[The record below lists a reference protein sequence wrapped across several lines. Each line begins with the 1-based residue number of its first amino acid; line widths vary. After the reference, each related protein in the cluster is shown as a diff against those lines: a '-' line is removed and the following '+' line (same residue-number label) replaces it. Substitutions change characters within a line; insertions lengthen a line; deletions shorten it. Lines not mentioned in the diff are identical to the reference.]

1 MRIGRFALS
10 KDSGDRNKNQVAS
23 RIPWSLLGVGLVA
36 LALSSIWNFQQRNWV
51 ALATVLVLC
60 LGLPVF
66 LLWRWTRWNTRAQ
79 LVVLL
84 CYVSG
89 TAQLIAQ
96 PDNGAGS
103 SLLLVAVVLAG
114 ALLPPRAALFWC
126 ATIIATVFAAISPCA
141 LLVFHAVKLPGL
153 GGVWGWLSSASGF
166 TAIALLLYLSQQY
179 ALRRCV
185 QSLGNRLAV
194 GLGIDADESMG
205 VEEALQRER
214 VFTDAVLDSVPGLL
228 YLYDAEGRLVRWN
241 RKHVTMTGYNDD
253 ELARMHVTDWFRGT
267 DVENVST
274 QMKRAFDEGFAD
286 GEGALVTKDGT
297 TIPYYFTGV
306 RLLLD
311 GKPYLAGIGI
321 DLTCLKAAEAQMGR
335 TQLLYRTL
343 FQNANDA
350 VFLMTDGMF
359 SDCNSMAMQL
369 FGYPREQLV
378 GHSPVEFSPP
388 QQADGRSS
396 AEVAREK
403 VQAALRG
410 KPQFFG
416 WMHRRADGSLLDA
429 EISLNRLE
437 ATAEPTLLAIV
448 RDVTERKKAEESLR
462 KLSQAVEQSPVNVV
476 ITDLDGNIEYV
487 NQRFCQLTGYAF
499 AEVLGKNPRIL
510 KSGHT
515 SDEEY
520 RLLWQTIKSGGE
532 WSGEFLNKAKSGAL
546 FWERAV
552 ITSIKDET
560 GRMTHFLAVKE
571 DITKSK
577 EVEEKLQQM
586 HRQLTHVARLSTL
599 GEMAAELAHELNHPL
614 YAILNYTKASRNVLA
629 EEGPPDLDQLREWNE
644 EIAEIASSAGEA
656 VKRLRSFARRGESPR
671 TACRV
676 EEIIE
681 EALRLVAVE
690 TRRAC
695 VTVETSFSAASPP
708 VQVDRVQIQQVLVN
722 LLSNAVEAMQATP
735 AETRRVMIRTSVR
748 DGSVEIAV
756 ADRGAGLPPDAEA
769 KIFEPFVTTKPEGM
783 GMGLNIAR
791 SIAEAHGGALWAE
804 SNAEGGATF
813 RFTLPVGEGVHCD
826 AV

>member
-1 MRIGRFALS
+1 MQTGRFALS
-10 KDSGDRNKNQVAS
+10 KDNGDRNKDKVAS
-23 RIPWSLLGVGLVA
+23 RIPWSLLGGGLVA
-36 LALSSIWNFQQRNWV
+36 LALSSVWNYQQRNWV

-66 LLWRWTRWNTRAQ
+66 LLWRWTRWNTRAH

-89 TAQLIAQ
+89 TAQLIAE
-96 PDNGAGS
+96 PSTGAGS

-114 ALLPPRAALFWC
+114 ALLTSRAALFWC
-126 ATIIATVFAAISPCA
+126 VTIIATVFAGISPYS
-141 LLVFHAVKLPGL
+141 LMVFHAIEPP
-153 GGVWGWLSSASGF
+153 GVWGWLSSASGF

-185 QSLGNRLAV
+185 QSLENRFAV
-194 GLGIDADESMG
+194 GLGIDVDEPMR
-205 VEEALQRER
+205 VEEALERER

-241 RKHVTMTGYNDD
+241 RKHVTMTGYGDD
-253 ELARMHVTDWFRGT
+253 ELAQMRVTDWFRGK
-267 DVENVST
+267 DVEYVAAK
-274 QMKRAFDEGFAD
+274 MKQAFADGFAD

-306 RLLLD
+306 RLVLD
-311 GKPYLAGIGI
+311 GKPYIAGIGI
-321 DLTCLKAAEAQMGR
+321 DMTPLKAAEAQMGR

-343 FQNANDA
+343 FQSANDA
-350 VFLMTDGMF
+350 IFLMTDRVF
-359 SDCNSMAMQL
+359 SDCNSMAMQV
-369 FGYPREQLV
+369 FGYSREQLV
-378 GHSPVEFSPP
+378 GHSPAEFSPA

-396 AEVAREK
+396 AEVANEK
-403 VQAALRG
+403 LQAALHG

-416 WMHRRADGSLLDA
+416 WTHRRADGSLLDA
-429 EISLNRLE
+429 EISVNRVE
-437 ATAEPTLLAIV
+437 ATAKPTLLAIV

-487 NQRFCQLTGYAF
+487 NQRFCQLTGYTF
-499 AEVLGKNPRIL
+499 AEAIGKNPRIL

-520 RLLWQTIKSGGE
+520 RFLWQTIKAGGE
-532 WSGEFLNKAKSGAL
+532 WSGEFLNKAKDGSQC
-546 FWERAV
+546 WERAL
-552 ITSIKDET
+552 ITSIKDEA
-560 GRMTHFLAVKE
+560 GRMTHYLAVKE

-577 EVEEKLQQM
+577 KVEEDLQHM
-586 HRQLTHVARLSTL
+586 RLQLTHVARLSTL

-614 YAILNYTKASRNVLA
+614 YAILNYTKASRNVLT
-629 EEGPPDLDQLREWNE
+629 EEGPPDLDRLREWNE

-676 EEIIE
+676 EEIVE
-681 EALRLVAVE
+681 EAMRLVAVE
-690 TRRAC
+690 TRRAG
-695 VTVETSFSAASPP
+695 VTVETSFPAASPP
-708 VQVDRVQIQQVLVN
+708 VDVDRVQIQQVLVN

-735 AETRRVMIRTSVR
+735 AETRRTTIRTSVR
-748 DGSVEIAV
+748 DGAVEVAV
-756 ADRGAGLPPDAEA
+756 ADRGPGLPPGNES
-769 KIFEPFVTTKPEGM
+769 KMFEPFVTTKPEGM
-783 GMGLNIAR
+783 GMGLSIAR
-791 SIAEAHGGALWAE
+791 SIVEAHGGALWAE

-813 RFTLPVGEGVHCD
+813 RFTLPFGEGVRCD